1 MEAPPQSTHLLLT
14 RSRVEI
20 DVHSLCCSWSQQT
33 LSVWGEGS
41 YGRLGLGDTKKRL
54 VQTLLGAEEV
64 FGESKV
70 RTVAC
75 GRDHELWAWGRG
87 AQGRLG
93 LNDGQDRLVPMR
105 VDPQHFAHAPISAVA
120 PGESPS
126 TNCLTASTLRSIFSA
141 SSYFS
146 WRERE

>member
-1 MEAPPQSTHLLLT
+1 
-14 RSRVEI
+14 VEI

-33 LSVWGEGS
+33 LWVWGEGS

-120 PGESPS
+120 PGESP
-126 TNCLTASTLRSIFSA
+126 
-141 SSYFS
+141 
-146 WRERE
+146 